1 VIRAVV
7 RAGSMLGVIKISDT
21 KTDYLVLKERR
32 RTFRPEIPH
41 ELATPNHTVPYGTV
55 PSGGRFS
62 RHFVPGYDQ
71 SVPPGQMPVPIED
84 PATQPQALG
93 KRPKLQGQASSLSTQ
108 GKPHARQHKEASL

>member
-1 VIRAVV
+1 
-7 RAGSMLGVIKISDT
+7 MLEVIKISDT

-32 RTFRPEIPH
+32 RTFRREMPH
-41 ELATPNHTVPYGTV
+41 ELAAPNHTVPYGTV

-71 SVPPGQMPVPIED
+71 SVPPGQMPFPIED

-93 KRPKLQGQASSLSTQ
+93 KRPNSSPGTSCL
-108 GKPHARQHKEASL
+108 A